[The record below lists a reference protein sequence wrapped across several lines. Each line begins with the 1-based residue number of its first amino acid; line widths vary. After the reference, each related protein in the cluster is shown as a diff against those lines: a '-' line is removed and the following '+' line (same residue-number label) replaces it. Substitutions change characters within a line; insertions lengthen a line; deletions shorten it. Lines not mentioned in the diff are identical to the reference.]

1 MAGRL
6 DQIEA
11 MLHAQLGG
19 ELLSRC
25 PDIVYAV
32 NAQLVRFLH
41 SDDTLAVLW
50 RKTDSALFNAVYVGT
65 GGTMVVTMDDGKR
78 RRVTGDGIRDLS
90 DRLLALCYSRKEP
103 TSLLRDMLF
112 DLAREGSFAAM
123 RELLARYELDAFD
136 RGWLT
141 QVLEE
146 NSQLS

>member
-1 MAGRL
+1 MRSWA
-6 DQIEA
+6 A
-11 MLHAQLGG
+11 SF
-19 ELLSRC
+19 SRAARISSMPSMRSSC
-25 PDIVYAV
+25 ASSI
-32 NAQLVRFLH
+32 QT
-41 SDDTLAVLW
+41 TLAVLW

-65 GGTMVVTMDDGKR
+65 GGTMVVTTDDGKR